1 MICSLQ
7 VNRLFHC
14 RLSACLYNR
23 CTAALVST
31 PDSFLRFAHIT
42 HLCPQYHPPLPT
54 ISPTFAHNINHL
66 CPQYQPFALS
76 CKMDGQAPKEP
87 TLADHY
93 AILGIPQYATMAH
106 IKTAYRKMVLTHHPD
121 KMAPGQTVDATDF
134 RRVSDTPPSA
144 QLLALKSVTGAR
156 SV

>member
-54 ISPTFAHNINHL
+54 ISPTFAHNITHLCPQYHPPLPTISTTFANNINHL
-66 CPQYQPFALS
+66 CPQYQPPLS
-76 CKMDGQAPKEP
+76 SISTFRVVLQDGWASTKGTNFGRSLRYSRHSTICDDGPYQDSLSKN
-87 TLADHY
+87 
-93 AILGIPQYATMAH
+93 G
-106 IKTAYRKMVLTHHPD
+106 AYTSSR
-121 KMAPGQTVDATDF
+121 
-134 RRVSDTPPSA
+134 
-144 QLLALKSVTGAR
+144 
-156 SV
+156 